1 MSVNRATRNLVRTR
15 ASFLCEYCHSAEES
29 SSTLFTIDHIVPR
42 SIGGSDE
49 LENLALACHRC
60 NNNRYNF
67 VTGIDPETEQEVT
80 LFNPRQ
86 QQWFEHF
93 IWSADGLE
101 IMGITATG
109 RGTCDRLDL
118 NDRYHN
124 ERAIIKARR
133 LWIRAGWH
141 PPSNDPRQ
149 NS

>member
-1 MSVNRATRNLVRTR
+1 MSVNRATRNLVRSR
-15 ASFLCEYCHSAEES
+15 ANFLCEYCHSAEES
-29 SSTLFTIDHIVPR
+29 SSTLFTIDHILPR
-42 SIGGSDE
+42 SIGGGDE

-67 VTGIDPETEQEVT
+67 VTGTDPETEQEVT

-86 QQWFEHF
+86 QQWSEHF
-93 IWSADGLE
+93 NWSADGLK
-101 IMGITATG
+101 IMGITPTG

-118 NDRYHN
+118 NDLYHN
-124 ERAIIKARR
+124 EGAIIRDRR

>member
-1 MSVNRATRNLVRTR
+1 MSINRATRNLVRSR
-15 ASFLCEYCHSAEES
+15 AVFLCEYCHSAEES
-29 SSTLFTIDHIVPR
+29 SSTLFTIDHILPR

-67 VTGIDPETEQEVT
+67 ISGTDPETEQEVT

-86 QQWFEHF
+86 QQWLDHF

-101 IMGITATG
+101 IMGITPTG

-141 PPSNDPRQ
+141 PPSSDSRQ

>member
-1 MSVNRATRNLVRTR
+1 MSVNRATRNLVRSR
-15 ASFLCEYCHSAEES
+15 DDFICEYCHSAEES
-29 SSTLFTIDHIVPR
+29 SSTLFTIDHILPR

-67 VTGIDPETEQEVT
+67 VTGTDPETEQEVT

-86 QQWFEHF
+86 QQWSEHF
-93 IWSADGLE
+93 NWSADGLE
-101 IMGITATG
+101 IRGITPTG

-118 NDRYHN
+118 NDLYNN
-124 ERAIIKARR
+124 EGAIIRARR

-141 PPSNDPRQ
+141 PPSGDPRQ

>member
-1 MSVNRATRNLVRTR
+1 MSINRATRNLVRSR
-15 ASFLCEYCHSAEES
+15 AGFLCEYCHSAEES
-29 SSTLFTIDHIVPR
+29 SSTLFTIDHILPR

-67 VTGIDPETEQEVT
+67 ISGTDPETEQEVT

-86 QQWFEHF
+86 QQWLDHF

-101 IMGITATG
+101 IMGITPTG

-141 PPSNDPRQ
+141 PPKRDSRQ

>member
-1 MSVNRATRNLVRTR
+1 MSLNRATRRLVRSR

-29 SSTLFTIDHIVPR
+29 SSTLFTIDHILPR
-42 SIGGSDE
+42 SMGGGDE
-49 LENLALACHRC
+49 VENLALACHRC

-67 VTGIDPETEQEVT
+67 ITGTDPETEQEVA

-86 QQWFEHF
+86 QQWFDHF

-101 IMGITATG
+101 IIGITPTG

-118 NDRYHN
+118 NDQYHN

-133 LWIRAGWH
+133 LWVRAGWH
-141 PPSNDPRQ
+141 PPSSDPRLQ
-149 NS
+149 K

>member
-1 MSVNRATRNLVRTR
+1 MSINRATRNLVRSR

-29 SSTLFTIDHIVPR
+29 SSTLFTIDHILPR

-67 VTGIDPETEQEVT
+67 ITGTDPETEQEVT

-86 QQWFEHF
+86 QQWFDHF

-118 NDRYHN
+118 NDQYHN
-124 ERAIIKARR
+124 ERAIIRARR

-141 PPSNDPRQ
+141 PPKRDPRLQ
-149 NS
+149 K

>member
-1 MSVNRATRNLVRTR
+1 MSVNRATRNLVRSR
-15 ASFLCEYCHSAEES
+15 ANFLCEYCHSAEES
-29 SSTLFTIDHIVPR
+29 SSTLFTIDHILPR
-42 SIGGSDE
+42 SFGGSDE

-67 VTGIDPETEQEVT
+67 VTGTDPETEQEIT

-86 QQWFEHF
+86 QQWSEHF
-93 IWSADGLE
+93 NWSADGLE
-101 IMGITATG
+101 IMGITPTG

-118 NDRYHN
+118 NDLYHN
-124 ERAIIKARR
+124 EGAIIRASR

-141 PPSNDPRQ
+141 PPSNAPRQ

>member
-1 MSVNRATRNLVRTR
+1 MSINRATRNLARSR
-15 ASFLCEYCHSAEES
+15 AGFLCEYCHSAEES
-29 SSTLFTIDHIVPR
+29 SSTLFTIDHILPR

-67 VTGIDPETEQEVT
+67 ISGTDPETEQEVT

-86 QQWFEHF
+86 QQWLDHF

-101 IMGITATG
+101 IMGITPTG
-109 RGTCDRLDL
+109 RGNCDRLDL

-141 PPSNDPRQ
+141 PPSSDYRQ

>member
-1 MSVNRATRNLVRTR
+1 MSINRATRNLVRSR
-15 ASFLCEYCHSAEES
+15 AGFLCEYCHSAEES
-29 SSTLFTIDHIVPR
+29 SSTLFTIDHILPR
-42 SIGGSDE
+42 SIGRSDE

-67 VTGIDPETEQEVT
+67 ISGTDPETEQEVT

-86 QQWFEHF
+86 QQWLDHF

-101 IMGITATG
+101 IMGITPTG

-141 PPSNDPRQ
+141 PPKRDSRQ

>member
-1 MSVNRATRNLVRTR
+1 MSVNRATRNLVRSR
-15 ASFLCEYCHSAEES
+15 ANFLCEYCHSAEES
-29 SSTLFTIDHIVPR
+29 SSTLFTIDHILPQ

-67 VTGIDPETEQEVT
+67 VTGTDPETEQEVT

-86 QQWFEHF
+86 QQWSEHF
-93 IWSADGLE
+93 NWSADGLE
-101 IMGITATG
+101 IMGITPTG

-118 NDRYHN
+118 NDLYHN
-124 ERAIIKARR
+124 EGAIIRARR

>member
-1 MSVNRATRNLVRTR
+1 MSINRTTRNLVRSR
-15 ASFLCEYCHSAEES
+15 ASFFCEYCHSAEES
-29 SSTLFTIDHIVPR
+29 SSTLFTIDHILPR

-49 LENLALACHRC
+49 IENLALACHRC

-67 VTGIDPETEQEVT
+67 ITGTDPETEQEVT

-86 QQWFEHF
+86 LQWFDHF
-93 IWSADGLE
+93 IWSVDGLE
-101 IMGITATG
+101 IIGITPTG

-133 LWIRAGWH
+133 LWISAGWH
-141 PPSNDPRQ
+141 PPKRDPRQ

>member
-1 MSVNRATRNLVRTR
+1 MSINRATRNLVRSR
-15 ASFLCEYCHSAEES
+15 AGFLCEYCHSAEES
-29 SSTLFTIDHIVPR
+29 SSTLFTIDHILPR

-67 VTGIDPETEQEVT
+67 ISGTDPETEQEVT

-86 QQWFEHF
+86 QQWLDHF

-101 IMGITATG
+101 IMGITPTG

-141 PPSNDPRQ
+141 PPSSDSRQ

>member
-1 MSVNRATRNLVRTR
+1 MSVNRATRNLVRSR
-15 ASFLCEYCHSAEES
+15 ANFLCEYCHSAEES
-29 SSTLFTIDHIVPR
+29 SSTLFTIDHILPR

-67 VTGIDPETEQEVT
+67 VTGTDPETEQEVT

-86 QQWFEHF
+86 QQWSEHF
-93 IWSADGLE
+93 NWSADGLE
-101 IMGITATG
+101 IMGITPTG

-118 NDRYHN
+118 NDLYHN
-124 ERAIIKARR
+124 EGAIIRVRR